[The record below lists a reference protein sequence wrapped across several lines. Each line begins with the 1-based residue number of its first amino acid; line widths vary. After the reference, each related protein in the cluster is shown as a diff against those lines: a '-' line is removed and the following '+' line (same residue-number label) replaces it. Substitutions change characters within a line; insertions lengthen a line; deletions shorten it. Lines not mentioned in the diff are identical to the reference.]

1 MHDLANPE
9 MLTIIAKLGL
19 AGLLGGIIGFERDMH
34 GRAAGLRTNLLVSM
48 GSALFMIVSE
58 IVAAKAMMGSTG
70 GGAIGR
76 FADPGRIAAQIITG
90 IGFIG
95 AGAIIKEGFNVRGLT
110 TAACLWLV
118 AGLGMAV
125 GAGLYLI
132 GIYATLIGVI
142 SLVALKNLDKLYPRD
157 SYRTLVIV
165 TPNETELSEIIK
177 PVKQFP
183 ELKILYFDFERDY
196 DKGVTSVKLTI
207 RLFHKGITDKLSHSI
222 IQAFINAKVPVKR
235 IKWDHNY

>member
-1 MHDLANPE
+1 MQDLTNPE
-9 MLTIIAKLGL
+9 MLTIIVKLVL
-19 AGLLGGIIGFERDMH
+19 AGALGGIIGFERDMH
-34 GRAAGLRTNLLVSM
+34 GRAAGLRTNLLVCM
-48 GSALFMIVSE
+48 GSALFMLVSE
-58 IVAAKAMMGSTG
+58 IVANRAMGSSMGTTM
-70 GGAIGR
+70 GR

-118 AGLGMAV
+118 AGIGMAV
-125 GAGLYLI
+125 GAGLYLL
-132 GIYATLIGVI
+132 GIYSTLIGVLA
-142 SLVALKNLDKLYPRD
+142 LVALKNLDKLYPRD
-157 SYRTLVIV
+157 SYRMLVIV
-165 TPNETELSEIIK
+165 TPNETELSDIIK
-177 PVKQFP
+177 PIKQFP

-196 DKGVTSVKLTI
+196 DRGVTSVKLTL

-222 IQAFINAKVPVKR
+222 LQAYLNAKVPVKR

>member
-1 MHDLANPE
+1 MANPE
-9 MLTIIAKLGL
+9 TLSIVLRLVL
-19 AGLLGGIIGFERDMH
+19 AGVLGGVIGFERDMH
-34 GRAAGLRTNLLVSM
+34 GRAAGLRTNLLVCM
-48 GSALFMIVSE
+48 GSALFMLVSE
-58 IVAAKAMMGSTG
+58 IVANRAMGSSMGTT
-70 GGAIGR
+70 IGR

-118 AGLGMAV
+118 AGIGMAV
-125 GAGLYLI
+125 GAGLYQL
-132 GIYATLIGVI
+132 GIYSTVIGVVA
-142 SLVALKNLDKLYPRD
+142 LVALKNLDKLYPRD

-165 TPNETELSEIIK
+165 TPNETDLSDIIK

-196 DKGVTSVKLTI
+196 EKGVTSVKLTI

-222 IQAFINAKVPVKR
+222 LQAFLISKVPVKR

>member
-1 MHDLANPE
+1 MQDLTNPE
-9 MLTIIAKLGL
+9 MLTIIVKLVL
-19 AGLLGGIIGFERDMH
+19 AGVLGGIIGFERDMH
-34 GRAAGLRTNLLVSM
+34 GRAAGLRTNLLVCM
-48 GSALFMIVSE
+48 GSALFMLVSE
-58 IVAAKAMMGSTG
+58 IVANRAMGSSMGTTM
-70 GGAIGR
+70 GR

-118 AGLGMAV
+118 AGIGMAV
-125 GAGLYLI
+125 GAGLYLL
-132 GIYATLIGVI
+132 GIYSTLIGVVA
-142 SLVALKNLDKLYPRD
+142 LVALKNLDKLYPRD

-177 PVKQFP
+177 PIKQFP

-196 DKGVTSVKLTI
+196 D
-207 RLFHKGITDKLSHSI
+207 RF
-222 IQAFINAKVPVKR
+222 R
-235 IKWDHNY
+235 